1 MNKIQLTQEALENNT
16 FDFKVCSFIPYRQKE
31 EMAEKL
37 VQGTVICDPTGCAYM
52 SYRYDQT
59 RMFLIVEYYTNIDT
73 SEWNTEDGHAAL
85 FDYMTRY
92 GDELMSR
99 YEKMCENEAFK
110 HDIAIVDSIY
120 SHMYSSLAFKHEHT
134 STLSYKIGKA
144 FESVLNDQDIVKTLA
159 QSREVSEKMIDML
172 GVFNSSKEKT
182 DPAMK
187 PVGHKDAVPGLLN
200 FAKK

>member
-16 FDFKVCSFIPYRQKE
+16 FDFKARSFIPYQKKE

-37 VQGTVICDPTGCAYM
+37 VQATVICDPAGCTYM

-59 RMFLIVEYYTNIDT
+59 RMFLIVKYYTNIDT
-73 SEWNTEDGHAAL
+73 SEWDTEDGHAAL

-99 YEKMCENEAFK
+99 YEKMCESESFK
-110 HDIAIVDSIY
+110 HDIAIVDNIY
-120 SHMYSSLAFKHEHT
+120 SRMYSSLAFKHEHT
-134 STLSYKIGKA
+134 STLSYKIGKT

-172 GVFNSSKEKT
+172 GVFNANNSDKEKT
-182 DPAMK
+182 EK
-187 PVGHKDAVPGLLN
+187 NHKNSVPGLLN

>member
-1 MNKIQLTQEALENNT
+1 MKKNQLTQEALENNT
-16 FDFKVCSFIPYRQKE
+16 FDFKACSFIPYLQKE

-37 VQGTVICDPTGCAYM
+37 VQATAICDADGCSYM
-52 SYRYDQT
+52 SYRYDLA

-73 SEWNTEDGHAAL
+73 SDWNTEEGQASL

-92 GDELMSR
+92 GDELLSR
-99 YEKMCENEAFK
+99 YEKMCENDAFK
-110 HDIAIVDSIY
+110 HDIAIVNSIY
-120 SHMYSSLAFKHEHT
+120 SRMYTAMAFKHEHT
-134 STLSYKIGKA
+134 SSLSYKIGKA

-172 GVFNSSKEKT
+172 GVFNANNSDKEKT
-182 DPAMK
+182 EK
-187 PVGHKDAVPGLLN
+187 NHKNSVPGLLN